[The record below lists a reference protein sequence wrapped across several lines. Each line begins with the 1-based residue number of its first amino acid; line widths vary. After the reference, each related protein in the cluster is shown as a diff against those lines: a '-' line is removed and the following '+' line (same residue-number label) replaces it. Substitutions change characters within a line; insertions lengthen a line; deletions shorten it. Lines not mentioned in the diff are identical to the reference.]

1 VALFADPTDAT
12 RAAQVVAD
20 NPKGEVMETGFT
32 MGSLVQKKRGSK
44 WRGKVVGFYSTD
56 HTERGYSVESL
67 FEQGSVQ
74 VWPEAALEPWDGE
87 GTPEAQAARIA
98 ALEGE
103 LKAAREALGDTM
115 QTEARGVLETC
126 NALSLPH
133 EDVLHQLGCWLFDYL
148 RALKEPRP

>member
-1 VALFADPTDAT
+1 
-12 RAAQVVAD
+12 VVAD

-87 GTPEAQAARIA
+87 LPSIEPGTGRDSCTNESGLPDQNLTTGARA
-98 ALEGE
+98 
-103 LKAAREALGDTM
+103 
-115 QTEARGVLETC
+115 
-126 NALSLPH
+126 
-133 EDVLHQLGCWLFDYL
+133 
-148 RALKEPRP
+148 